1 VKQRVCEEGLPGMMR
16 ALRMYT
22 DDAEL
27 CECVCRAVSL
37 LAGCSKISG
46 HFMHT
51 TDNVVG
57 C

>member
-1 VKQRVCEEGLPGMMR
+1 MMR